1 MGENIRRK
9 TMAKRKEEEG
19 EVADSF
25 EGLADDVS
33 PDYSMEESDPI
44 DELIEE
50 TLLVEEILEEEAEEE
65 VEEEVEEDFVV
76 EYDSSGK
83 IVIPERSH
91 AWGDNVRVVEGDW
104 AERIL
109 NDVSSR
115 LHGLYDVVAFQGHRR
130 QNRFLAVLGAQMLKR
145 GTEDSPGG
153 VIFVPRELEDY
164 APLQEMEKLDDAPE
178 GFVAFRVK

>member
-1 MGENIRRK
+1 
-9 TMAKRKEEEG
+9 MAKRDKKEEE
-19 EVADSF
+19 VVDSSEGL

-33 PDYSMEESDPI
+33 PDYSWEESDPI
-44 DELIEE
+44 DELTEE
-50 TLLVEEILEEEAEEE
+50 TLLVEEVLEEE
-65 VEEEVEEDFVV
+65 VPEVEEDFVV
-76 EYDSSGK
+76 EYDSLGK
-83 IVIPERSH
+83 IIIPERSH
-91 AWGDNVRVVEGDW
+91 TWGDNVMVVKDDW

-109 NDVSSR
+109 NDAGSR
-115 LHGLYDVVAFQGHRR
+115 LHGLYDVVAFQGHHR

-145 GTEDSPGG
+145 GTDGSPGG